1 MPQQKIGHAG
11 VKVLCQGGHG
21 VEIVQHSAVAIRLGK
36 VTVIVFGAD
45 GTAVTQMVVAGN
57 KDASPG
63 QILGQRLVT
72 VDEFHHAVGKLHDG
86 THLALR
92 DTAERVERPPGHG
105 GGQGEVDRLAHE
117 VPPLRAGITGC

>member
-36 VTVIVFGAD
+36 VTVIVLGAD
-45 GTAVTQMVVAGN
+45 GTAVPQMVVAGDE
-57 KDASPG
+57 DAPPG
-63 QILGQRLVT
+63 QILGQRLVA

-92 DTAERVERPPGHG
+92 DTAERVERPPGNG
-105 GGQGEVDRLAHE
+105 GRQGEVDHLAHE
-117 VPPLRAGITGC
+117 APPLRAGITGC